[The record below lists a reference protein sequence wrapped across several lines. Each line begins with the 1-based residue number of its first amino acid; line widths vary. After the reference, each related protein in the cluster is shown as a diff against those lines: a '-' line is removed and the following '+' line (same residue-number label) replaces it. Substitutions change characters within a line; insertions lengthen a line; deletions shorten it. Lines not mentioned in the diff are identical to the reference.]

1 MTRSNASE
9 PRQRAYLRQSISLSG
24 LGSKSFSSA
33 IENIQEIHEM
43 FGRTFA
49 AGTLEPW
56 VPNDFEGNQTIDA
69 ANRYFTPRPQA
80 TQDQIIPFSPLVDP
94 NSILTTAMAR
104 DGTFTHTIDNEVDYY
119 ELMID
124 NEGLIR

>member
-1 MTRSNASE
+1 
-9 PRQRAYLRQSISLSG
+9 
-24 LGSKSFSSA
+24 
-33 IENIQEIHEM
+33 M

-49 AGTLEPW
+49 AGSLEPW
-56 VPNDFEGNQTIDA
+56 VSNEFEGSPTIDA
-69 ANRYFTPRPQA
+69 ANRYFTPRLQA